1 MKKRIKEIHIQ
12 NFKVFKEAESI
23 NFEGKNA
30 LIFGN
35 NGSGKSSLYW
45 ALYTFLQSS
54 IKTKPQ
60 VQKYFEKGN
69 KESLLNIFEEKGSAG
84 YIKLVTVDEKLKEDG
99 YLISFKDINTDCSEI
114 KESNLAS
121 DFLNYRL
128 LLRFYYFRHSE
139 PINLFPVFYKE
150 FFPYWSD
157 SKYGVYDDW
166 YSQLKNGLPYVI
178 VREQRRRAGKNYKV
192 YKDYQKKIETF
203 NSELDKKIIA
213 ITGLATKFYKEHFFK
228 EDELEIL
235 LNFDQK
241 IQFDAKS
248 FKINSPS
255 ISLKLKYRGKDI
267 ERPQSFLN
275 ESRLTAIALSIK
287 FAALKNRLQ
296 EADLK
301 FLVLDDLLISLDMS
315 NRMNII
321 QIILSEFSDYQIF
334 ILTHD
339 KGLYE
344 IIKNNLIKNES
355 EWKCFEFYENNNSV
369 QFNNPLIRDGKDYI
383 EKAENYL
390 TEHKLEESALCLRKK
405 TEELI
410 KIYYDPSLEN
420 LTRFYVLENLC
431 NSLKRS
437 TIKNER
443 HSKRLSG
450 FINLLETN
458 SFDVTYLDE
467 LKKNKLA
474 YDTAL
479 AKNDNDKNIAFKSVV
494 DFIMDYKTN
503 VSKYETELSD
513 LVKIAEEVNELR
525 DRILNIGAHH
535 TTIPVFEQEIKDA
548 IIKLK
553 EFQKNILKLKNQ

>member
-1 MKKRIKEIHIQ
+1 MKKRIKEIQIQ
-12 NFKVFKEAESI
+12 NFKVFKEAEVI

-60 VQKYFEKGN
+60 VQKYFEKYN
-69 KESLLNIFEEKGSAG
+69 KESLLNIFDDKGIEG
-84 YIKLVTVDEKLKEDG
+84 YIKLITADEKLKEDG
-99 YLISFKDINTDCSEI
+99 YLISFNNINTDCAEI

-139 PINLFPVFYKE
+139 PINLFSVFYKE

-166 YSQLKNGLPYVI
+166 FTKIKNDLPYVI
-178 VREQRRRAGKNYKV
+178 VSEQKRRAGKEYKV
-192 YKDYQKKIETF
+192 YKDYQKQIETF
-203 NSELDKKIIA
+203 NVELDKKIIA
-213 ITGLATKFYKEHFFK
+213 ITGLATKFYKDHFFV
-228 EDELEIL
+228 EDDLEIL

-241 IQFDAKS
+241 IQFNEKS
-248 FKINSPS
+248 FKINRPS
-255 ISLKLKYRGKDI
+255 ISLKLKYKGKDI

-287 FAALKNRLQ
+287 FAALQNRLKDA
-296 EADLK
+296 ELK

-321 QIILSEFSDYQIF
+321 QIILSEFSEYQIF

-344 IIKNNLIKNES
+344 IIKNNLIKNEN
-355 EWKCFEFYENNNSV
+355 EWKCFEFYENNNST
-369 QFNNPLIRDGKDYI
+369 QFNNPLIRDGLDYI
-383 EKAENYL
+383 AKAEIYL
-390 TEHKLEESALCLRKK
+390 AEHKLEESALCLRKK

-410 KIYYDPSLEN
+410 KIYYDPSLES
-420 LTRFYVLENLC
+420 LTKFYVLENLC
-431 NSLKRS
+431 NSLKKS
-437 TIKNER
+437 PIKNEYY
-443 HSKRLSG
+443 SKLLPN
-450 FINLLETN
+450 FIKLLENN
-458 SFDVTYLDE
+458 SIDVTYLDE
-467 LKKNKLA
+467 LKKNKFA
-474 YDTAL
+474 YDAAL
-479 AKNDNDKNIAFKSVV
+479 PKEENEKNITFKSAI
-494 DFIMDYKTN
+494 DFMLGHKAN
-503 VSKYETELSD
+503 LSKYETELNI
-513 LVKIAEEVNELR
+513 LIKLAEDVNELR
-525 DRILNIGAHH
+525 DRILNTGAHH
-535 TTIPVFEQEIKDA
+535 TTIPVFEKELNDA
-548 IIKLK
+548 IVKIK
-553 EFQKNILKLKNQ
+553 EFQQQVLKMKN

>member
-1 MKKRIKEIHIQ
+1 MKKRIKEIQIQ
-12 NFKVFKEAESI
+12 NFKVFKEAEVI

-54 IKTKPQ
+54 IKTQPQ
-60 VQKYFEKGN
+60 VQKYFEKNN
-69 KESLLNIFEEKGSAG
+69 KESLLNIFDDKDIEG
-84 YIKLVTVDEKLKEDG
+84 YIKLITVDEKLKEDG
-99 YLISFKDINTDCSEI
+99 YLISFNNINTDCAEI

-139 PINLFPVFYKE
+139 PINLFSVFYKE

-166 YSQLKNGLPYVI
+166 FTKIKNDLPYVI
-178 VREQRRRAGKNYKV
+178 VSEQKRRAGKEYKV
-192 YKDYQKKIETF
+192 YKDYQKQIETF
-203 NSELDKKIIA
+203 NVELDKKIIA
-213 ITGLATKFYKEHFFK
+213 ITGLATKFYKDHFFV
-228 EDELEIL
+228 EDDLEIL

-241 IQFDAKS
+241 IQFNEKS
-248 FKINSPS
+248 FRINRPS
-255 ISLKLKYRGKDI
+255 ISLKLKYKGKDI

-287 FAALKNRLQ
+287 FAALQNRLKDA
-296 EADLK
+296 ELK

-321 QIILSEFSDYQIF
+321 QIILSEFSEYQIF

-344 IIKNNLIKNES
+344 IIKNNLIKNEN
-355 EWKCFEFYENNNSV
+355 EWKCFEFYENNNST
-369 QFNNPLIRDGKDYI
+369 QFNNPLIRDGLDYI
-383 EKAENYL
+383 AKAELYL
-390 TEHKLEESALCLRKK
+390 ADHKLEESALCLRKK

-410 KIYYDPSLEN
+410 KIYYDPTLEN
-420 LTRFYVLENLC
+420 LTKFYVLENLC
-431 NSLKRS
+431 NSLKKS
-437 TIKNER
+437 AIKNE
-443 HSKRLSG
+443 HYSKRLSS

-458 SFDVTYLDE
+458 SIDVTYLDE

-474 YDTAL
+474 YDA
-479 AKNDNDKNIAFKSVV
+479 AQPQEVNDKNIAFKSAV
-494 DFIMDYKTN
+494 DFVRDYKIN
-503 VSKYETELSD
+503 FSKYETELNN
-513 LVKIAEEVNELR
+513 LIKLAEDINELR
-525 DRILNIGAHH
+525 DRILNTGAHH
-535 TTIPVFEQEIKDA
+535 TTIPVFEIELNDA
-548 IIKLK
+548 IVKIK
-553 EFQKNILKLKNQ
+553 EFQQQVLKMKN